1 MALNRP
7 LTDWKVR
14 ALARIVELEKK
25 YADNREVCNAL
36 EKLVDEVRQVRIYT
50 LPRLIAHLHQLSKQ
64 IPELQEIIPDEKLT
78 NDIIAHSGIPE
89 KGTKSDQRRMLV
101 KWKLDALKR
110 IVELE
115 KKYSNNDELSL
126 RLQVVAST
134 IKNAST
140 TKLADVIN
148 TLRVN
153 SRVMP
158 ELAEL
163 MPPKPLIEGKAE

>member
-25 YADNREVCNAL
+25 YAGNPEVCNAL

-50 LPRLIAHLHQLSKQ
+50 LPRLIARLHQLSKQ
-64 IPELQEIIPDEKLT
+64 IPELEDVIPDEKLT
-78 NDIIAHSGIPE
+78 SDIIAHSGVPE
-89 KGTKSDQRRMLV
+89 KGTKSERKRMLI
-101 KWKLDALKR
+101 KWKIDALKR
-110 IVELE
+110 IAELE
-115 KKYSNNDELSL
+115 RKYGGNDELAL

-140 TKLADVIN
+140 VKLVDVIN

-153 SRVMP
+153 SRAIP

-163 MPPKPLIEGKAE
+163 MPPKPLIEGKTE